1 MYAFHGGCS
10 GCDRQHRDGDVG
22 NCVGCQYMEHDWS
35 LPDLNPKHAARRA
48 KDKEMIKRAK
58 NEKETIVKRALV
70 PASRV
75 LDL

>member
-1 MYAFHGGCS
+1 
-10 GCDRQHRDGDVG
+10 
-22 NCVGCQYMEHDWS
+22 MEHDWS
-35 LPDLNPKHAARRA
+35 LPDLNPLHIARRA